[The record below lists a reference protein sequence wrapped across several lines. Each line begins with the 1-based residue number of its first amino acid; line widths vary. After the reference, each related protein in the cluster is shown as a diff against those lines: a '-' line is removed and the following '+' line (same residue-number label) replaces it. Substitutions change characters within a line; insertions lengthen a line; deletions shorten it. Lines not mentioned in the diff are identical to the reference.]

1 MTVDREK
8 EVYINS
14 GILLIYT
21 KEENPAA
28 CDNTDGLG
36 GHDVKWISQTGK
48 DKYCMISLTC
58 EIQKHQ
64 AHRNKELMS
73 RCDKWCPGCGWNG
86 ESLG

>member
-36 GHDVKWISQTGK
+36 GHDVK
-48 DKYCMISLTC
+48 
-58 EIQKHQ
+58 
-64 AHRNKELMS
+64 
-73 RCDKWCPGCGWNG
+73 
-86 ESLG
+86 